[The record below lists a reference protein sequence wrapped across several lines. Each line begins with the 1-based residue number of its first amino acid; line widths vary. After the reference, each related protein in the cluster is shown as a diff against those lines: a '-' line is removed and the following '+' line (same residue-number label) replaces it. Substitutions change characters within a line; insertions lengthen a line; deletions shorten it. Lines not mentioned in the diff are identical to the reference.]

1 MLVNLWLG
9 FALTPSVA
17 FDERQ
22 QRDGEGES
30 GGVKSL
36 PIGRLSH
43 EPLKVDRMK
52 GVL

>member
-1 MLVNLWLG
+1 MLLNLRLG

-17 FDERQ
+17 CNRQ
-22 QRDGEGES
+22 LQCDGEGES
-30 GGVKSL
+30 GVVKSL

-43 EPLKVDRMK
+43 EPLEVDRMK